1 MGTEVNTRVTQRPV
15 NKTVRFHVLT
25 LSPGMFSSPF
35 KEGVISRA
43 VTNGLIK
50 IETYDIR
57 DHSSDPHRNVDDYAF
72 GGGPGMVMKP
82 EPVFRGVESIKSS
95 YQIDDVPV
103 VLMSPRGSRLTQKR
117 VEELSA
123 YDELILICGRYE
135 GIDERVREHLATDE
149 ISVGDFVISGGEL
162 AAMVLIDAVSRLVPG
177 VLGNAESTRD
187 EPFTTGLLQFPQYTR
202 PAEFRGWTVPDI
214 LLSGNHFEI
223 KRWRRNEMLRTTFNN
238 RPDLIEAI
246 ELSED
251 DVDFLNGLIKS

>member
-25 LSPGMFSSPF
+25 LSPRMFSSPF

-57 DHSSDPHRNVDDYAF
+57 DQSSDPHRNVDDYAF

-187 EPFTTGLLQFPQYTR
+187 ESFTTGLLQFPQYTR

>member
-1 MGTEVNTRVTQRPV
+1 
-15 NKTVRFHVLT
+15 
-25 LSPGMFSSPF
+25 
-35 KEGVISRA
+35 
-43 VTNGLIK
+43 
-50 IETYDIR
+50 
-57 DHSSDPHRNVDDYAF
+57 
-72 GGGPGMVMKP
+72 
-82 EPVFRGVESIKSS
+82 
-95 YQIDDVPV
+95 
-103 VLMSPRGSRLTQKR
+103 MSPRGSRLTQKR

-123 YDELILICGRYE
+123 YDELVLICGRYE

-187 EPFTTGLLQFPQYTR
+187 ESFTTGLLQFPQYTR